1 MGGRENMRVAE
12 FRVSG
17 PGLEALVPTLT
28 AVLAQ
33 RGVWGEYYVHSEDGR
48 HILASERQY
57 LRVKSSLLS
66 VLLITITGN
75 SSCHIRAVTGGGG
88 AGLLNLSLGA
98 EDHRTAEIEGI
109 IEQICTD
116 NSWELSRGKRVE
128 ISRFGRSSG
137 A

>member
-1 MGGRENMRVAE
+1 MRVAE
-12 FRVSG
+12 FTVSG
-17 PGLEALVPTLT
+17 LGLDAFVPTLT
-28 AVLAQ
+28 AELAQ

-66 VLLITITGN
+66 VLLITITGSN
-75 SSCHIRAVTGGGG
+75 SCHIRAVTGGGG

-109 IEQICTD
+109 IEQICTN
-116 NSWELSRGKRVE
+116 NSWELSRSKRVE
-128 ISRFGRSSG
+128 ISRFARGSS